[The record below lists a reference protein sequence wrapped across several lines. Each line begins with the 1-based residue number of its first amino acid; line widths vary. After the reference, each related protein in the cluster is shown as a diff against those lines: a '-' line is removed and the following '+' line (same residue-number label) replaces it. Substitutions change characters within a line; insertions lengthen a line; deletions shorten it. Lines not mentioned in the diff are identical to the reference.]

1 MRRPR
6 TAVIPHSERRSSSV
20 RALLAQRQSASPLR
34 VAFVEGSSG
43 RPITWGQIAV
53 AAGDWI
59 AQGPRLG
66 LAPVGRVGVVMAD
79 PLSAATAHLAALAA
93 GVTVAPLNPQAPAD
107 ELAHEIRT
115 LGLSAV
121 VTDERAEADLD
132 DLAAGGAQ
140 VWMSGPDGLQ
150 LARFRPWP
158 TPTVS
163 PVRRR

>member
-1 MRRPR
+1 MGSMRRPGR
-6 TAVIPHSERRSSSV
+6 AVIPHGERGSSSV
-20 RALLAQRQSASPLR
+20 RARLAQRQSASPLR

-43 RPITWGQIAV
+43 RPIAWGQIAV

-115 LGLSAV
+115 LGLSAGG
-121 VTDERAEADLD
+121 THEEARAHPPPPA
-132 DLAAGGAQ
+132 
-140 VWMSGPDGLQ
+140 
-150 LARFRPWP
+150 
-158 TPTVS
+158 
-163 PVRRR
+163 